1 MSTLILANSMV
12 EGRNVAPV
20 SNSLKE
26 FDTNFYLFHLDFN
39 GALCP
44 GLKTFRMFSSKLKIN
59 R

>member
-1 MSTLILANSMV
+1 MSNLILANSMV
-12 EGRNVAPV
+12 EGRNAAPV

-44 GLKTFRMFSSKLKIN
+44 GLKNIYIGLFKVEN
-59 R
+59 V